1 MPVCADSACAW
12 VHACVCMSV
21 CAQACINSLQSG
33 WLCSQTA
40 LSGCIATD
48 SPHSPPSPSLLLCE
62 RLNLQCNLKIF
73 STLSHTHLRHHS
85 VCVRVCLRLLVC
97 VCYVCLLSMDST
109 EPKHMKEEK
118 RGRSPPP
125 SSAVSPTERDGELKS
140 SLQFSFTLWLNID
153 VFTLNISEG
162 FKVCTALLQ
171 SLSYLLQLS
180 LSFSSFILYFP
191 FFPFI
196 LSLSLS
202 HKVSAS
208 TAKWEFCMSSQS
220 HYPPPPTPHLPPSP
234 PHSTLW
240 PR

>member
-85 VCVRVCLRLLVC
+85 VCVCVSWSVC
-97 VCYVCLLSMDST
+97 VMYACYLWIPQRET
-109 EPKHMKEEK
+109 HERGKERKKSSSQLCSITDRET
-118 RGRSPPP
+118 RNSNQAC
-125 SSAVSPTERDGELKS
+125 SSALRCG
-140 SLQFSFTLWLNID
+140 
-153 VFTLNISEG
+153 
-162 FKVCTALLQ
+162 
-171 SLSYLLQLS
+171 
-180 LSFSSFILYFP
+180 
-191 FFPFI
+191 
-196 LSLSLS
+196 
-202 HKVSAS
+202 
-208 TAKWEFCMSSQS
+208 
-220 HYPPPPTPHLPPSP
+220 
-234 PHSTLW
+234 
-240 PR
+240 